1 MEAAIHLD
9 RVSKRFVL
17 RHRRPRSFQ
26 ELMVGLLGRQGRA
39 EGPDALWALKDVDLA
54 VETGEMVGLIGP
66 NGAGKSTVL
75 QIISRIIVP
84 TSGTVDVTG
93 RVGGL
98 LELGAGFHPDLSG
111 RENIYLSGSILG
123 LNRSEIE
130 GRLDDIIAFSELERF
145 IDGPVKHYSSG
156 MHMRLGFSIA
166 VHLDPDILLIDEVL
180 AVGDAEFQLKCL
192 DRIAQLRRRGIT
204 IVLVSHNLGMIETLC
219 DRAIWLEEGEIEA
232 QGRPLDVLMAYRER
246 IAQKAEDQVPPA
258 PADFEEGRR
267 WGIGGLLIER
277 VDLCDDAGQR
287 RETFVTGE
295 AMEIRIHYR
304 ATRRVAEPIF
314 GLAIFHQDGAHICGP
329 NTRFGGLPIPALE
342 RGERG
347 VVSYRIPS
355 LPLLEGTYRVTVAA
369 TNQSDTAAYD
379 YHDRAYRF
387 RVRPGRS
394 LERYGLVTLDGRW
407 RLQQLSERTKML

>member
-1 MEAAIHLD
+1 METAIRLD
-9 RVSKRFVL
+9 GVSKRFVL

-26 ELMVGLLGRQGRA
+26 ELVVSFLRREKRAGGR
-39 EGPDALWALKDVDLA
+39 DALWALKDVDLA
-54 VETGEMVGLIGP
+54 VGTGEMVGLIGP
-66 NGAGKSTVL
+66 NGAGKSTIL
-75 QIISRIIVP
+75 KIISRIIAP
-84 TSGTVDVTG
+84 TSGAVDVVG

-123 LNRSEIE
+123 LSRNEIE
-130 GRLDDIIAFSELERF
+130 GRLEDIITFSELERF

-192 DRIAQLRRRGIT
+192 DRIAQLRWRGVT

-219 DRAIWLEEGEIEA
+219 DRAVWLEEGEIRA

-246 IAQKAEDQVPPA
+246 IAQKADDQVPQTPT
-258 PADFEEGRR
+258 DFEEGRR

-277 VDLCDDAGQR
+277 VDLCDDRGQR

-295 AMEIRIHYR
+295 PMEIRMRYR
-304 ATRRVAEPIF
+304 TTRRVADPIF
-314 GLAIFHQDGAHICGP
+314 GLAIFHRDGAHVCGP
-329 NTRFGGLPIPALE
+329 NTKFGGLPIPALE

-355 LPLLEGTYRVTVAA
+355 LPLLEGTYLVTVAA
-369 TNQSDTAAYD
+369 TNQSDTAIYD

-387 RVRPGRS
+387 RVQPGRS

-407 RLQQLSERTKML
+407 RIQQLSERTRMI